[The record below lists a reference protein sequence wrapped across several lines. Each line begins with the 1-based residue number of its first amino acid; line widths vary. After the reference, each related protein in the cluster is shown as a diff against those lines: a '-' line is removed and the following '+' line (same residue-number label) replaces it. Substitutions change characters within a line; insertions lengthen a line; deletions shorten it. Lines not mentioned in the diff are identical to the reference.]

1 VQPTMSLPT
10 PGSGDYMPTLIR
22 VLLENPALEE
32 WQFDPNLFSLVF
44 LSLIVRKGGV
54 ILDVP
59 TSSRSSGMDVVDG
72 LHGVISFSPNPHA

>member
-1 VQPTMSLPT
+1 MSLPT

-59 TSSRSSGMDVVDG
+59 TSSRSSGTDVVDG
-72 LHGVISFSPNPHA
+72 AYGVYHRTQI

>member
-1 VQPTMSLPT
+1 
-10 PGSGDYMPTLIR
+10 MPTLIR
-22 VLLENPALEE
+22 VLLEKPSLEE

-54 ILDVP
+54 ILDLP

-72 LHGVISFSPNPHA
+72 LHGVISFSPNPHAQANV